1 MCIRDRITI
10 TAGLSFFLIISSD
23 FDSFLVR
30 LFGGLSAI
38 LLARRRPEGRKR
50 VRLGCLSQNIAVH
63 MRINLRRIELLVSE
77 NLFKRQHV
85 DAVLIHQRRRRM
97 PELVGGILIRIQPRL
112 AEPFFDQP
120 LDRHRADAR
129 FAARHKQSPLS
140 RRRVLCAFRQVGF
153 NGSAAGVVQDVYK
166 RQILGIDDVFGRPE
180 GRDYQKQFAVE
191 LVKRG
196 MLVAAPEIIGFGES
210 RIYDHINGEGYGGD
224 CSPLAGQTLLT
235 GGSIGGL
242 RVYEMQRVLDY
253 VVSLP
258 EFDGKN
264 LGCIGISGGG
274 TVTTNLAAVDLRVTA
289 AVVSGYANFYK
300 TSICAVSHCI
310 DNYLPS
316 ILRYAEM
323 PDLLGLIAP
332 RPLMISSGSE
342 DRIFPVAATRRAVE
356 KLSALYAALGL
367 SLIHI

>member
-1 MCIRDRITI
+1 MNE
-10 TAGLSFFLIISSD
+10 
-23 FDSFLVR
+23 
-30 LFGGLSAI
+30 LF
-38 LLARRRPEGRKR
+38 
-50 VRLGCLSQNIAVH
+50 
-63 MRINLRRIELLVSE
+63 NLRPYLDGQYEAAPRAMALSPDGDLPSAQAKLRQAFSE
-77 NLFKRQHV
+77 VLNLRLYGPRGAVAATVLETADCGDYTRTKLALTIAPSLTVPLYILRPAASAGKLP
-85 DAVLIHQRRRRM
+85 AVLA
-97 PELVGGILIRIQPRL
+97 L
-112 AEPFFDQP
+112 
-120 LDRHRADAR
+120 
-129 FAARHKQSPLS
+129 
-140 RRRVLCAFRQVGF
+140 
-153 NGSAAGVVQDVYK
+153 NGHGRGVCD
-166 RQILGIDDVFGRPE
+166 ILGIDDVFGRPE

-356 KLSALYAALGL
+356 KLSALYAALGCPENL
-367 SLIHI
+367 ETDYFEGGHMISGPVLFDFFSKRFGL